1 MGLNWTKMK
10 QSISLTAQTDTTQP
24 GAIRE
29 PLTMASRER
38 SLWGDAMRRLVRNR
52 LSVVGLS
59 ITLLLLFVACFGPWL
74 APYSYTEQDLMHVA
88 QMPSAAH
95 WLGTDEI
102 GRDLF
107 SRVLYGA
114 RTAALVSFFS
124 TSVSMVIGLVMGALA
139 GYGGRWADMI
149 VGRLIDV
156 VMSIP
161 GLLMAALIA
170 VSLKEPIVSWA
181 QRVYADTGFPLFAD
195 TTWLDLLVV
204 FGGLAFIQ
212 WPGYA
217 RLIRGQ
223 IFALREEQYVQAA
236 KSIGVSEM
244 KIAVRHLLPNALGP
258 VIVAM
263 TFSLSSAMVA
273 ESALSYLG
281 IGIKPPQASWGNMI
295 ASNIGSWSY
304 RPWLVA
310 VPSITLAIVTLGI
323 NFLGDG
329 LNDALNPKSS
339 KSI

>member
-1 MGLNWTKMK
+1 
-10 QSISLTAQTDTTQP
+10 
-24 GAIRE
+24 
-29 PLTMASRER
+29 
-38 SLWGDAMRRLVRNR
+38 
-52 LSVVGLS
+52 
-59 ITLLLLFVACFGPWL
+59 LLLLFIAVFGPAL
-74 APYSYTEQDLMHVA
+74 APYAYTEQDLMNVA
-88 QMPSAAH
+88 QLPSAEH

-114 RTAALVSFFS
+114 RTATLVAFFS
-124 TSVSMVIGLVMGALA
+124 TSVSMLIGLALGAIA

-149 VGRLIDV
+149 IGRLTDV
-156 VMSIP
+156 VMSMP
-161 GLLMAALIA
+161 GVLLAALVA
-170 VSLKEPIVSWA
+170 VSLKEPIVGWA
-181 QRVYADTGFPLFAD
+181 QRVYDETGFFLFAD
-195 TTWLDLLVV
+195 TTWLDLLVI

-236 KSIGVSEM
+236 KSIGVSEL
-244 KIAVRHLLPNALGP
+244 KIAMRHLLPNALGP

-263 TFSLSSAMVA
+263 TFSLSGAMVA
-273 ESALSYLG
+273 ESSLSY
-281 IGIKPPQASWGNMI
+281 IGVGVKPPQASWGNMI

-310 VPSITLAIVTLGI
+310 VPAITLAIVTLGI

-339 KSI
+339 KAI

>member
-1 MGLNWTKMK
+1 
-10 QSISLTAQTDTTQP
+10 LTASLQEQTAPAAFDTLKLAPKQ
-24 GAIRE
+24 
-29 PLTMASRER
+29 R

-52 LSVVGLS
+52 LSIVGLT
-59 ITLLLLFVACFGPWL
+59 ITALLLFVAVFGPAL
-74 APYSYTEQDLMHVA
+74 APYSYTEQDLMSVA
-88 QMPSAAH
+88 QMPSVAH

-114 RTAALVSFFS
+114 RTATLVSFFS
-124 TSVSMVIGLVMGALA
+124 TSISMLIGLILGAIA

-149 VGRLIDV
+149 VGRLTDV

-161 GLLMAALIA
+161 GVLLAALIA
-170 VSLKEPIVSWA
+170 VSLKEPIVGWA
-181 QRVYADTGFPLFAD
+181 ARVYDETGFFLFAD
-195 TTWLDLLVV
+195 TTWIDLLVI

-236 KSIGVSEM
+236 KSIGVSEL
-244 KIAVRHLLPNALGP
+244 KIAIRHLLPNALGP

-273 ESALSYLG
+273 ESSLSYLG
-281 IGIKPPQASWGNMI
+281 VGIKPPQASWGNMI

-310 VPSITLAIVTLGI
+310 VPAITLAIVTLGV

-339 KSI
+339 KAI